1 MFSGNIKRCLSFLMA
16 MLMLVSL
23 IPISVLAVN
32 EENHDN
38 SHAVVEQTATDIQ
51 NNESI
56 TLNPEI
62 ERFQGMIDA
71 ILDTYL
77 PENAVSAETVSTVV
91 DAMSDEDC
99 IEAYYAIIDLD
110 YEIFCAQV
118 DELVTDAELEILLN
132 HNPIMVVFADTVY
145 PRAEASIPA
154 WGYYA
159 KTVDVLDGQV
169 SITDSS
175 SSGSGDATNYT
186 VTAKGSLFGKTTNT
200 ITITNNSGNK
210 ANLSFG
216 YSASKANA
224 FTIAGASVAASGSYS
239 AVLDSGSSIVIELT
253 SNSGL
258 SNTTATL
265 TLSNITLTVAA
276 ESSDVTVAYNP
287 TLGSVTAG
295 GNAVE
300 AGDVV
305 EGVTLTDGVV
315 LAATATNGVRFFG
328 WTDNS
333 GKILSTDASY
343 TLKPSEDITV
353 KAVFGSAS
361 VPCFFVG
368 TAVQQSVSS
377 SLMGLGKL
385 NYHQVGRSYLYDNL
399 KDALA
404 KADTDSQNKIV
415 VLTNSGKLAADTYTI
430 PSGVTLLI
438 PFDEGYSLYTDTVIN
453 TKDSAWVTPTEY
465 RTLTLAD
472 GAKLVVNGAL
482 SLSVK
487 QMTAQGSKRNG
498 GSPTGP
504 CSFIRM
510 EGSSNITINNGGK
523 LYAYGFITGSGSVT
537 ANSGATVHEM
547 FQFMDFRGGTQ
558 TTDSGMKSNKVF
570 PLSQYYVQNIEVP
583 LTIYSGATEKA
594 NTTIYM
600 SSADFH
606 QCFDFI
612 GGNGMFRMGSGAYAV
627 KKYDGATDR
636 LIIDLYGS
644 ASLAS
649 ISMKV
654 GATDAINSADFIL
667 SLNSNITVN
676 IHSGTTTVEQDISL
690 LPGSVVSVSSGAFIE
705 VADGHKVIAYDSDE
719 WNGGGYC
726 APQAGDFYPINYAPG
741 KTYTRK
747 ASDLVDAKV
756 VIDGTVKATAGKV
769 YSTAGGAEIISNG
782 GGKLEIAP
790 GTETITHE
798 YNQTNKAYADIAIT
812 PAQLLNGDNS
822 VVKTADSSTTS
833 NTYTY
838 TEGFWRCST
847 HTYDEGKITTEASCT
862 ANGEKTITCS
872 VCNHSYTET
881 IEATGHTDSAPA
893 DHVCDVC
900 GLDPCSNCKDDDN
913 NLTCDIC
920 GEVLCAHASAS
931 TVNEVAATC
940 STPGIKAYYECEACN
955 KYFSDAEYQNEI
967 TDLEAWK
974 SGDGMIPTIAHT
986 EVVDAAVEATC
997 TSTGLTEG
1005 KHCSVCGTV
1014 TVAQTEVAAKG
1025 HTPGAAATCTTAQ
1038 TCTVCGAEI
1047 NAAKGHTE
1055 EIVAGKDATCTE
1067 PGLTEGKKCT
1077 VCGEVLVDQ
1086 EVVPAKGHTEVVD
1099 AAVAPTC
1106 TETGLTEGKKC
1117 TVCGVTT
1124 VAQEATPALGHT
1136 EEIVAGKAATCTE
1149 TGLTEGVKC
1158 SICDEIINAQEVI
1171 PAKGHTEEIVAGKA
1185 ATCTDAGLT
1194 EGKKCTTCGETTVA
1208 QEAIPALGHTEE
1220 IVAGKAAT
1228 CTETGLTEG
1237 KKCTVCGVTTVAQEA
1252 IPAKGHTEE
1261 IVAGKA
1267 ATCTDTGLTEGK
1279 HCSVC
1284 EEVLVAQNVVD
1295 ALGHTEVIDEA
1306 VAPTCTETG
1315 LIEGKHCEVCG
1326 EVLVAQETVDA
1337 LGHTEETIA
1346 GKDATCTEPGLTEG
1360 KKCTTCGVTTVAQE
1374 EIPALGHTEV
1384 VDAAVAPDCTNT
1396 GLTEGKHCEV
1406 CEEVLVAQEVVPAK
1420 GHTEVVD
1427 EAVAPDCTN
1436 TGLTEG
1442 KHCSVCD
1449 EVLIAQEV
1457 VDALGHTEVIDAA
1470 VAPDCTNTGLTEGK
1484 HCEVCGEV
1492 LAEQEVVDALGHTE
1506 VVDAAV
1512 APTCTETGLTE
1523 GKHCSVCDKVLV
1535 KQETVDALGHTEVVD
1550 AAVAPTCTATGL
1562 TAGKHCSVCNEVL
1575 VAQEVVPA
1583 LGHTEVIDEAVAA
1596 TCIKTGLTEG
1606 KHCSVCGVTTVAQEE
1621 IPALGHTEEIDAAVA
1636 PDCTNTG
1643 LTEGNHCSVCG
1654 EVLVAQETVDALG
1667 HTEVIDAAKAPTCTE
1682 TGLTEGKHCEVCGEV
1697 LVAQTVVDA
1706 LGHEEVVDAA
1716 VAPNCTET
1724 GLTEGKHCS
1733 VCDEV
1738 LVKQEIVLALGHTE
1752 EIDAAVAPTCT
1763 ATGLTAGK
1771 HCSVCNEVLLAQEVV
1786 AALDHT
1792 EAVDAAVA
1800 PDCTNTGLTEG
1811 KHCSV
1816 CNEVLVAQEVVDA
1829 LGHNKVSHE
1838 AKAPTCTEIGWDA
1851 YETCSRC
1858 SYTTYKEKAALGHG
1872 YGNPTWSW
1880 TGDDT
1885 NGYTAAKATF
1895 TCACSHAEE
1904 VQATMTSE
1912 TTDASTEA
1920 VGQTVY
1926 TASVIFEGESYT
1938 DTKTVVIPKVEEL
1951 PEDSIVYGDVNL
1963 DNSVTMTDV
1972 SNILKYINGGTFTNE
1987 QIRRADVNGDGSI
2000 TMTDVSFVLKFING
2014 SITAFPV
2021 EKTVIQ

>member
-1 MFSGNIKRCLSFLMA
+1 MLSHKLKRCFSFLLA
-16 MLMLVSL
+16 MLMMFSLVPVYVLAADESIHDHNYETETSVSTHQDVLPAPEQDDISDLELNIEFEQEKVPATTPNPLIAQYQTEIDRILVEYLGKVNMTIDDMRSIVDSIDYLFAEYELMELEDSIEASVESGELLIEDAESL
-23 IPISVLAVN
+23 IIGNPTLLNFDVVLDERIAQ
-32 EENHDN
+32 EPAFGFFDEKSYADG
-38 SHAVVEQTATDIQ
+38 SI
-51 NNESI
+51 SI
-56 TLNPEI
+56 TNDTGTIKTSSGTTYKITAGGGAIGRQTVTLTVTNTSGSTGTI
-62 ERFQGMIDA
+62 AFDCTADNYGSFTIDG
-71 ILDTYL
+71 
-77 PENAVSAETVSTVV
+77 E
-91 DAMSDEDC
+91 
-99 IEAYYAIIDLD
+99 
-110 YEIFCAQV
+110 
-118 DELVTDAELEILLN
+118 
-132 HNPIMVVFADTVY
+132 
-145 PRAEASIPA
+145 
-154 WGYYA
+154 A
-159 KTVDVLDGQV
+159 KT
-169 SITDSS
+169 
-175 SSGSGDATNYT
+175 SGSHSKLLENGA
-186 VTAKGSLFGKTTNT
+186 
-200 ITITNNSGNK
+200 
-210 ANLSFG
+210 SFQIV
-216 YSASKANA
+216 
-224 FTIAGASVAASGSYS
+224 IAGKSGFL
-239 AVLDSGSSIVIELT
+239 AGD
-253 SNSGL
+253 
-258 SNTTATL
+258 ATL
-265 TLSNITLTVAA
+265 TLSNITFTAA
-276 ESSDVTVAYNP
+276 ASSSNVTFIFNDA
-287 TLGSVTAG
+287 LGSVTVNG
-295 GNAVE
+295 TAVSVGASQE
-300 AGDVV
+300 AA
-305 EGVTLTDGVV
+305 LTDT
-315 LAATATNGVRFFG
+315 LSLKATARSGAEFVG
-328 WTDNS
+328 WVNAADS
-333 GKILSTDASY
+333 SILSTDSSY
-343 TLKPSEDITV
+343 TFTPACDLTV
-353 KAVFGSAS
+353 KAIFGGATA
-361 VPCFFVG
+361 PCFFVG

-377 SLMGLGKL
+377 SLMGMGKL

-404 KADTDSQNKIV
+404 KADTDSQNKVV
-415 VLTNSGKLAADTYTI
+415 VLANSGKLAADTYTI

-847 HTYDEGKITTEASCT
+847 HTYDEGKITTEATCT
-862 ANGEKTITCS
+862 AKGEKTITCS

-1025 HTPGAAATCTTAQ
+1025 HTPGAAATCTAAQ
-1038 TCTVCGAEI
+1038 TCTVCGTEL
-1047 NAAKGHTE
+1047 AA
-1055 EIVAGKDATCTE
+1055 
-1067 PGLTEGKKCT
+1067 
-1077 VCGEVLVDQ
+1077 
-1086 EVVPAKGHTEVVD
+1086 
-1099 AAVAPTC
+1099 
-1106 TETGLTEGKKC
+1106 
-1117 TVCGVTT
+1117 
-1124 VAQEATPALGHT
+1124 ALGHT
-1136 EEIVAGKAATCTE
+1136 EEAIPGKAATCTE
-1149 TGLTEGVKC
+1149 SGLTDGVKC
-1158 SICDEIINAQEVI
+1158 SVCDEII
-1171 PAKGHTEEIVAGKA
+1171 T
-1185 ATCTDAGLT
+1185 
-1194 EGKKCTTCGETTVA
+1194 
-1208 QEAIPALGHTEE
+1208 
-1220 IVAGKAAT
+1220 
-1228 CTETGLTEG
+1228 
-1237 KKCTVCGVTTVAQEA
+1237 
-1252 IPAKGHTEE
+1252 
-1261 IVAGKA
+1261 
-1267 ATCTDTGLTEGK
+1267 
-1279 HCSVC
+1279 
-1284 EEVLVAQNVVD
+1284 
-1295 ALGHTEVIDEA
+1295 
-1306 VAPTCTETG
+1306 
-1315 LIEGKHCEVCG
+1315 
-1326 EVLVAQETVDA
+1326 
-1337 LGHTEETIA
+1337 
-1346 GKDATCTEPGLTEG
+1346 
-1360 KKCTTCGVTTVAQE
+1360 AQE
-1374 EIPALGHTEV
+1374 EIPALDHTEV
-1384 VDAAVAPDCTNT
+1384 DDAAVTPTCTT
-1396 GLTEGKHCEV
+1396 AGKTAGKHCSVCGEV
-1406 CEEVLVAQEVVPAK
+1406 TVAQTEVAAL

-1442 KHCSVCD
+1442 SHCSVCD
-1449 EVLIAQEV
+1449 EVLVKQEV
-1457 VDALGHTEVIDAA
+1457 VA
-1470 VAPDCTNTGLTEGK
+1470 
-1484 HCEVCGEV
+1484 
-1492 LAEQEVVDALGHTE
+1492 ALGHTE

-1523 GKHCSVCDKVLV
+1523 GKHCSVCGEVLAAQTEVAALGHTEVIDAAVAPTCTETGLTEGKHCSVCNAVLV
-1535 KQETVDALGHTEVVD
+1535 AQTVVDALGHTEVTDAAVAPTCTATGLTEGKHCSVCNEVLAAQTEVDALGHTEVVD
-1550 AAVAPTCTATGL
+1550 AAVAAT
-1562 TAGKHCSVCNEVL
+1562 
-1575 VAQEVVPA
+1575 
-1583 LGHTEVIDEAVAA
+1583 
-1596 TCIKTGLTEG
+1596 
-1606 KHCSVCGVTTVAQEE
+1606 
-1621 IPALGHTEEIDAAVA
+1621 
-1636 PDCTNTG
+1636 
-1643 LTEGNHCSVCG
+1643 
-1654 EVLVAQETVDALG
+1654 
-1667 HTEVIDAAKAPTCTE
+1667 
-1682 TGLTEGKHCEVCGEV
+1682 
-1697 LVAQTVVDA
+1697 
-1706 LGHEEVVDAA
+1706 
-1716 VAPNCTET
+1716 CTET

-1733 VCDEV
+1733 VCGEV
-1738 LVKQEIVLALGHTE
+1738 LVKQETVVALGHTE
-1752 EIDAAVAPTCT
+1752 VIDEAVAPDCT
-1763 ATGLTAGK
+1763 NTGLTEGK
-1771 HCSVCNEVLLAQEVV
+1771 HCSVCNTVLVEQTVV
-1786 AALDHT
+1786 AAKGHT
-1792 EAVDAAVA
+1792 EEIDAAVA

-1816 CNEVLVAQEVVDA
+1816 CNEVLVAQTVVDA
-1829 LGHNKVSHE
+1829 LGHTEVIDE
-1838 AKAPTCTEIGWDA
+1838 AVAPTCTETGLT
-1851 YETCSRC
+1851 EGSHCSVC
-1858 SYTTYKEKAALGHG
+1858 GEVLVAQTVVDALGHSYDEG
-1872 YGNPTWSW
+1872 VVTTDPTC
-1880 TGDDT
+1880 
-1885 NGYTAAKATF
+1885 TAAGVKTF
-1895 TCACSHAEE
+1895 TCKNDANHTYTKVVA
-1904 VQATMTSE
+1904 ATGHSY
-1912 TTDASTEA
+1912 STEWSRDETNHWHECSCGEKSA
-1920 VGQTVY
+1920 VAVHT
-1926 TASVIFEGESYT
+1926 
-1938 DTKTVVIPKVEEL
+1938 
-1951 PEDSIVYGDVNL
+1951 YGDWVVDKPATTTEVGSRYKTCSKCGYVVTEEIPVVEVEL
-1963 DNSVTMTDV
+1963 DPVINKTGSITPAEVVVTTNDGKWKLGSNTFAVTCAKACMVAYTEDGENYHRLTATPVKDEAGNVIHYTFDV
-1972 SNILKYINGGTFTNE
+1972 TLMQKTQVVVYLLG
-1987 QIRRADVNGDGSI
+1987 DVNGDQMVNTSDI
-2000 TMTDVSFVLKFING
+2000 ARLRAYDLEKVSLDAIYKLCGDTNG
-2014 SITAFPV
+2014 DDFTNTSDIAKLRAYDLG
-2021 EKTVIQ
+2021 KTSLIW